1 MVKPLDLR
9 KTSTQEM
16 ADYIENDMNVLH
28 LATIVA
34 NHDYLNKYFRIQTL
48 QNTLKKP
55 FFVKRKKNRQ
65 FC

>member
-16 ADYIENDMNVLH
+16 ADYIENYMNVLH

-34 NHDYLNKYFRIQTL
+34 NFYYL
-48 QNTLKKP
+48 NTLKFKHC
-55 FFVKRKKNRQ
+55 KM
-65 FC
+65 

>member
-16 ADYIENDMNVLH
+16 ADYIENDMNALH

-34 NHDYLNKYFRIQTL
+34 NYDYLNNLEFKHCKIL
-48 QNTLKKP
+48 
-55 FFVKRKKNRQ
+55 
-65 FC
+65 

>member
-16 ADYIENDMNVLH
+16 ADYIENDMNVLYCMH

-34 NHDYLNKYFRIQTL
+34 NYDCLNKYFRIQTL
-48 QNTLKKP
+48 
-55 FFVKRKKNRQ
+55 
-65 FC
+65 